1 MKTQDEN
8 SKMMPAGRVIC
19 YSCKLASKHAH
30 SLNFPG
36 QASPHVLLSL
46 ASCWQQQMKKAN
58 GKAVSRRKI
67 RAVCSPPSGLSQFL
81 TPPGGGSPSR
91 DDFREGRDW
100 RQWPNVP
107 ELENYQATKL
117 LPRRVLCVCVGGG
130 HSLGCLLQV
139 VILLSREGNSHGKI
153 LFYFSLISPLV
164 LSLYI

>member
-1 MKTQDEN
+1 MFFFLFSPSKEHGNEN
-8 SKMMPAGRVIC
+8 TGFKMTPAGRIIC

-46 ASCWQQQMKKAN
+46 ASCWQQQMKKAK
-58 GKAVSRRKI
+58 GKAVSSRKI
-67 RAVCSPPSGLSQFL
+67 MPVCSPPSGLSESL

-100 RQWPNVP
+100 RQWPLISSLTAERLNVP

-117 LPRRVLCVCVGGG
+117 LPRRVLCACVCVWGG
-130 HSLGCLLQV
+130 
-139 VILLSREGNSHGKI
+139 IL
-153 LFYFSLISPLV
+153 
-164 LSLYI
+164 